1 VKDTLTE
8 VLGWT
13 SSFILL
19 LTIAKQIH
27 KQWEDRSSAG
37 VSKWLFIGQVTA
49 SCGFVAYSVLLRNWV
64 FVVTNALM
72 ALSAVL
78 GLFVVLHFRRQGR

>member
-1 VKDTLTE
+1 
-8 VLGWT
+8 
-13 SSFILL
+13 
-19 LTIAKQIH
+19 
-27 KQWEDRSSAG
+27 
-37 VSKWLFIGQVTA
+37 
-49 SCGFVAYSVLLRNWV
+49 LLRNWV